1 MRASSS
7 MGRSI
12 RSALVA
18 ACALGVA
25 AAAAQAQTVDY
36 KVEGDGIPK
45 SLTGKPGNPA
55 RGKALLAKREA
66 ANCLSCHAIKDKELQ
81 PGGTRGPALDGVGA
95 ALTPA
100 QLRLSVVDMG
110 SLKRDALMPS
120 FHKSGL
126 VSGKPTLSA
135 EEVEDLVAYLATL
148 KK

>member
-1 MRASSS
+1 MRAS
-7 MGRSI
+7 MGSSI
-12 RSALVA
+12 RSALAV
-18 ACALGVA
+18 ACALGMA
-25 AAAAQAQTVDY
+25 AAAAQAQTADY
-36 KVEGDGIPK
+36 KIEGDGIPK
-45 SLTGKPGNPA
+45 SLTGKPGNAA

-120 FHKSGL
+120 FHKSGV
-126 VSGKPTLSA
+126 VSGTPTLSA